1 MPYSSYLLNLY
12 GCSVVTLLT
21 SLLLQWSLK
30 CLWDHPR
37 VATII
42 SLWPMSWK
50 NSRVYASVI
59 SRDGRSRNLGQIML
73 SKCWKRTQQQW
84 ENQRFVM
91 MSWTKRATVHFGEDE
106 ENWEDYPK
114 SALLALNASI
124 HIIHTPMQ
132 RMLENVDQS
141 ITIIKIS
148 LIIPQD
154 MSTNNCSPLN
164 TCLQVKVVSYG
175 LGFCDGLAW
184 KFLVLLW
191 CKKTMHSLLLLW
203 LSIIFQT
210 WGPSNILWYTQRV
223 SSSSLGLCG
232 GRVIGIIGDYA
243 SILIEAMIAPSWDTN
258 LTLDNTL
265 EKKTKRRRW
274 SSFLFNWRKSKFH
287 FFFLFKV

>member
-1 MPYSSYLLNLY
+1 
-12 GCSVVTLLT
+12 
-21 SLLLQWSLK
+21 
-30 CLWDHPR
+30 
-37 VATII
+37 
-42 SLWPMSWK
+42 
-50 NSRVYASVI
+50 
-59 SRDGRSRNLGQIML
+59 
-73 SKCWKRTQQQW
+73 
-84 ENQRFVM
+84 
-91 MSWTKRATVHFGEDE
+91 
-106 ENWEDYPK
+106 
-114 SALLALNASI
+114 
-124 HIIHTPMQ
+124 MQ

-175 LGFCDGLAW
+175 LGFYDFDEILG
-184 KFLVLLW
+184 FTMVQ
-191 CKKTMHSLLLLW
+191 KTMHCLLLLW

-210 WGPSNILWYTQRV
+210 WGPFKYFVVHTTRV

-265 EKKTKRRRW
+265 
-274 SSFLFNWRKSKFH
+274 
-287 FFFLFKV
+287 

>member
-42 SLWPMSWK
+42 SLWMSWK

-175 LGFCDGLAW
+175 LGFYDFDEILG
-184 KFLVLLW
+184 FTMVQ
-191 CKKTMHSLLLLW
+191 KTMHCLLLLW

-210 WGPSNILWYTQRV
+210 WGPFKYFVVHTAASVFFVTSALWGACHRHNW
-223 SSSSLGLCG
+223 GLCINSDWSYDCSIVG
-232 GRVIGIIGDYA
+232 HKLDIRQHVVKKNKETKMIIFITGENLN
-243 SILIEAMIAPSWDTN
+243 SI
-258 LTLDNTL
+258 
-265 EKKTKRRRW
+265 
-274 SSFLFNWRKSKFH
+274 SSFCSN
-287 FFFLFKV
+287 